1 MDHWALTNPETCHRK
16 GHLKVLQHHHHR
28 LPGRGPEPVGGDHA
42 GDDGQDDVGQ
52 DAPAADVEHGGASV
66 SDICGETELKRGS
79 SSIITKG
86 MSVRQVQVCLKLT
99 IFIFWDQIKLS
110 GVSNV

>member
-1 MDHWALTNPETCHRK
+1 MDHRALTNPETCHRK

-86 MSVRQVQVCLKLT
+86 MSVR
-99 IFIFWDQIKLS
+99 
-110 GVSNV
+110 